1 MEYFKNVVLKLYE
14 TGEAESLLP
23 VLAQLLQLSPAEVAH
38 CRDALHARSEQL
50 GATNAASGE
59 ALAGDMAGYLGGWTG
74 WIGGG
79 R

>member
-50 GATNAASGE
+50 GATNAASE
-59 ALAGDMAGYLGGWTG
+59 FVFFW
-74 WIGGG
+74 GGG
-79 R
+79 GKGGGGG